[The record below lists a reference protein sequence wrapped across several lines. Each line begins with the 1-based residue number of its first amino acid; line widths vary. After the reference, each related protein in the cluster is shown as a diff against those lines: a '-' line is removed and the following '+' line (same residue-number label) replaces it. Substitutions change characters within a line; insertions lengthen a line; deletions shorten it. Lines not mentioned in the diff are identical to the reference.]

1 MFTWPRPRAVVFDL
15 DGLMFNTEELYED
28 VGAEVLRR
36 RGHEFAPELIDAM
49 MGRPPQAALQI
60 MIDWHHLDATVAQ
73 LVAESEEIFAGI
85 LDERLAPMPGL
96 FDLLAALE
104 AAGIA
109 KAIATSSG
117 RQFTDNV
124 LGRFTLAER
133 FSFILT
139 AEDVVQGKPNP
150 EVYQTAAAR
159 FGLEPSEIA
168 VLEDSHNGCR
178 AAAAAGAL
186 AIAVP
191 GEPSRRHDFSVAS
204 LVVQSLADPRL
215 YEALGLAKG

>member
-1 MFTWPRPRAVVFDL
+1 MLTRTRPRAVVFDL
-15 DGLMFNTEELYED
+15 DGLMFNTEELYEH

-60 MIDWHHLDATVAQ
+60 MIDWHRLDATVEQ
-73 LVAESEEIFAGI
+73 LVAESDEIFASL
-85 LDERLAPMPGL
+85 LDERLEPMPGL

-104 AAGIA
+104 GAGMA

-117 RQFTDNV
+117 RQFAENV
-124 LGRFTLAER
+124 LGRFELAER
-133 FSFILT
+133 FAFILT
-139 AEDVVQGKPNP
+139 AEDVIQGKPNP
-150 EVYQTAAAR
+150 EIYQTAAAR
-159 FGLEPSEIA
+159 LGLEPSEIA

-186 AIAVP
+186 TIAVP
-191 GEPSRRHDFSVAS
+191 GEPSRRHDFSIAS
-204 LVVQSLADPRL
+204 LVVESLADPRL
-215 YEALGLAKG
+215 YEALGLARG